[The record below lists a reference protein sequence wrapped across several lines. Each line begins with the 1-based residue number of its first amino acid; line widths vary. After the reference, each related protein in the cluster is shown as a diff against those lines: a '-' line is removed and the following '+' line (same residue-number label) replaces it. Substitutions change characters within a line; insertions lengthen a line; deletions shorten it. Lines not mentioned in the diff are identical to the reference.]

1 MSHFAIDINYMG
13 MTLNVRGML
22 TNDPTEPEVVIEEI
36 CSNGAD
42 ISPVMDDDH
51 FEAVTE
57 ASKLI
62 IRRNPRQY
70 IGVVSI

>member
-1 MSHFAIDINYMG
+1 MSHFAIDLNYMG

-22 TNDPTEPEVVIEEI
+22 TNDPMEPEVVIEEI
-36 CSNGAD
+36 CSNGTD
-42 ISPVMDDDH
+42 ISPVMDDEH

-70 IGVVSI
+70 FGVVSI